1 MKLFSLEEANTLVP
15 TLRRL
20 FVQVD
25 CARAAMRKC
34 APDVQRAVE
43 RAALN
48 GGIAQGQRYAESVLH
63 FMAAVETLLRIGIE
77 IKDFERG
84 LCDFPHWRDGRVVY
98 LCWKRG
104 EDRIEYW
111 HDVDAGFSGR
121 QPI

>member
-1 MKLFSLEEANTLVP
+1 MKTFSIEEANALVP
-15 TLRRL
+15 TVGRL
-20 FVQVD
+20 FKQAD
-25 CARAAMRKC
+25 RSRAAMRRH
-34 APDVQRAVE
+34 APAVKRAVE

-48 GGIAQGQRYAESVLH
+48 GGIPHGQHYAESIMSFL
-63 FMAAVETLLRIGIE
+63 AAVETLYRIGVE
-77 IKDFERG
+77 IKDFDRG